1 MRSVFY
7 SVEDFEEELKIHIG
21 EEFNCHTIVIKDE
34 TFDCIQRVDKTL
46 EEFLRLSYLS
56 VWDEEKEYGLPVIA
70 FIPVKKLTPTCC
82 AIFRSVGSFVLDGT
96 CTIVFNN
103 EYYEECWEIYFP
115 EKVIVHLKDAK
126 GKYTTK
132 CFAGDDLIESP
143 NIGLG
148 NLNAKL
154 ELVGS
159 AGDIP
164 IFYQKMKKLNFD
176 K

>member
-7 SVEDFEEELKIHIG
+7 SVEDFERELKMHIG
-21 EEFNCHTIVIKDE
+21 EEFNCHTIIIKDE
-34 TFDCIQRVDKTL
+34 TFDSIQRVAKAL
-46 EEFLRLSYLS
+46 EGFLRLSYLS
-56 VWDEEKEYGLPVIA
+56 VWNKEREYRLPVIA
-70 FIPVKKLTPTCC
+70 FIPVKKSTPTCC

-96 CTIVFNN
+96 CTVIANK
-103 EYYEECWEIYFP
+103 ECYEECWEIYFP

-132 CFAGDDLIESP
+132 RYAGDELIESP
-143 NIGLG
+143 NIILG
-148 NLNAKL
+148 NWNAKL
-154 ELVGS
+154 EFVGS
-159 AGDIP
+159 VSDIP